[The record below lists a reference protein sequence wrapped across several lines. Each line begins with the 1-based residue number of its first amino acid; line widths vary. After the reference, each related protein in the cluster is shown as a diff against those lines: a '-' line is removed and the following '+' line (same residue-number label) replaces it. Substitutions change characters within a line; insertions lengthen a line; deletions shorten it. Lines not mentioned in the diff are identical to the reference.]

1 MSAHTLEG
9 NKTIPFSHDTDP
21 LDECLFQHGLQLT
34 PDSRFVRWLPTNQN
48 HPRNWSFRRKTYDL
62 TIINLVDLF
71 TTASSTAGT
80 ITAKAAHAEYNID
93 QTLAIFLFVS
103 VSLLGQLTG
112 SILFAPYSETFGRR
126 KLYIIS
132 GILFSIG
139 CVIIASIHSLAAVV
153 VGRCATGFLSSI
165 PANVLAGS
173 IEDMYRSRQRTWW
186 LCIWSVASNLGLVLG
201 PIMGAY
207 ITSNLGWRWV
217 FYVAACIIGFLT
229 ILLLFIRESRP
240 SLLLVRQV
248 AQFRQTTGMKTP
260 PPLNPDHTPDLHT
273 FVRTTLVR
281 PVELFA
287 EPIVIC
293 VAVMTST
300 AFGLVYLFT
309 EALQP
314 IYQHLGFTAESSCLA
329 FVGLGIGTVL
339 SLLTRLADDRIIENY
354 LRDGRQLLPE
364 HKLLGIYIGTP
375 LMAIGLWWFAWTIPP
390 YAENMHWIVPTIPLV
405 LIGYAINEFPTVLL
419 GYLADSYLSY
429 AASGLAA
436 VASLRAILSA
446 TFPLFARQ
454 MFSALGNNVAVSI
467 LAAVGT
473 VFCVIPPLFGRYGT
487 RIRANSKFAHY
498 SLRTHE
504 ENCVDKDE
512 FLPNAPE
519 MSS

>member
-1 MSAHTLEG
+1 MVSIICDL
-9 NKTIPFSHDTDP
+9 DP

-34 PDSRFVRWLPTNQN
+34 PNGRFVRWLPTNPN

-62 TIINLVDLF
+62 TIINLMDLF

-80 ITAKAAHAEYNID
+80 ITAKAAHTEYGID
-93 QTLAIFLFVS
+93 ETLALFLFVS
-103 VSLLGQLTG
+103 MSLLGQLAG
-112 SILFAPYSETFGRR
+112 SILFAPYSEAFGRR
-126 KLYIIS
+126 NLYITS
-132 GILFSIG
+132 GILFTVG
-139 CVIIASIHSLAAVV
+139 CVIIASVRSLAAVV

-186 LCIWSVASNLGLVLG
+186 LCIWSVASNLGLILG
-201 PIMGAY
+201 PIVGAY
-207 ITSNLGWRWV
+207 LTSNLGWRWV

-229 ILLLFIRESRP
+229 ILLFFIRESRP

-248 AQFRQTTGMKTP
+248 TEFRKTTGMKTP
-260 PPLNPDHTPDLHT
+260 PPLNPDHTPDFHT
-273 FVRTTLVR
+273 FIRTTLVR

-314 IYQHLGFTAESSCLA
+314 IYQDLGFDSKSSSLA
-329 FVGLGIGTVL
+329 FIGLGIGIVL
-339 SLLTRLADDRIIENY
+339 SILTRFADDQIIAKY

-364 HKLLGIYIGTP
+364 HKLLGIYIGSP
-375 LMAIGLWWFAWTIPP
+375 LLAIGLWWFAWAIPS
-390 YAENMHWIVPTIPLV
+390 YADGIHWIVPTIPLV
-405 LIGYAINEFPTVLL
+405 LIGYALNEFPTVLL

-473 VFCVIPPLFGRYGT
+473 MFCVIPPLFGRYGT
-487 RIRANSKFAHY
+487 RIRAKSKFARY

-504 ENCVDKDE
+504 ENCVDNDE
-512 FLPNAPE
+512 FLPKAPE
-519 MSS
+519 VPTGGDTV